1 MSTASTTPTQ
11 VPAGTWVVDPAHSSV
26 EFQVRNMGI
35 VTVKGFFEEFEG
47 SFESDGETVSVA
59 GAAKTA
65 SVDTRQAQRDEH
77 LRSADFFDVEK
88 YPEITF
94 RSTRVER
101 SSDGFDITGELTIKG
116 ITREVT
122 FHATVQGTS
131 PDPWGNERVGIEAST
146 DIDRRDFDLNWDVKA
161 PNGAPLASYDVKIV
175 IHVGAVK
182 GGG

>member
-11 VPAGTWVVDPAHSSV
+11 IPAGTWVVDPAHSSV

-77 LRSADFFDVEK
+77 LRSADFFD
-88 YPEITF
+88 
-94 RSTRVER
+94 
-101 SSDGFDITGELTIKG
+101 GELTIKG